1 MVVVVLLQVQVPYTQ
16 IKEVRA
22 VPRALGAWGDMVIFL
37 KDGARLEV
45 TGLES
50 FADVKRHIESC
61 MYD

>member
-1 MVVVVLLQVQVPYTQ
+1 VPYAQ
-16 IKEVRA
+16 IKEVRT

-45 TGLES
+45 AGLES